1 MKKTGNMLMENVRGN
16 GKFRKC
22 ANCGGIG
29 IRRVTFEDCF
39 AKVVLILCEVCSRK
53 EYEDLHL
60 QSPIP
65 FRGGK

>member
-39 AKVVLILCEVCSRK
+39 AKVMLILCDDCSRK
-53 EYEDLHL
+53 EYEDLRL
-60 QSPIP
+60 QTTIEFP
-65 FRGGK
+65 GG